1 MGITAYTRYSAETE
15 IEYIARVACTLQER
29 NNEASQTAVDMQP
42 NIMLLCECGERR
54 DIVHVSI
61 RKVYRRADDLEQEPN

>member
-15 IEYIARVACTLQER
+15 IEYIAWVACTLQEW
-29 NNEASQTAVDMQP
+29 NDEASQTAVDMQP
-42 NIMLLCECGERR
+42 DIMLLCECGERR

-61 RKVYRRADDLEQEPN
+61 RKVYRRADDLEQEAN